1 MKRSFVVVLIVVA
14 AIGIALGFYFSPD
27 VRAGIE
33 KFFRGDEPDMP
44 DFARGIVDKE
54 EFMLRRAQQ
63 LSMYRGIHEGVPF
76 DPQDRVNAIAQM
88 EQQQEALRRSAA
100 PMAAWTELGPNPIP
114 NAQVG
119 TGSATT
125 ASGRVLAIAVHPT
138 NPNIVYVGTAQGGLY
153 RSIDGGTTWTPL
165 LDNALSLAVNAV
177 AIAPSNPEIV
187 YVGTGESGFCGDCFF
202 GAGMYRIDNASTTAD
217 LSPAFGATTTFAGRS
232 ISKIVVHPTDPAT
245 IFVTSS
251 SGSGGIG
258 GQLNNVLAQRGVFR
272 STDATSG
279 APTFTK
285 LTVAGLAAQDR
296 AFGDMVIDPGDPNRL
311 LVAEVDTFALA
322 EGGVYLSTNALS
334 GSPTFARTFATTG
347 TGSNASRTELALHR
361 SAGGVVTVY
370 AASAEGTGT
379 VQRSIDGGATW
390 TQMIDN
396 NFCNPQCFY
405 DIAVDVDPTNVN
417 NVYIGGSPALVFG
430 RSANG
435 GTSFTANGAN
445 FTSGLHVDSHAIAV
459 APSNP
464 LIVYF
469 GSDGGIYRTNDVSGA
484 TIAWTSLNNSTF
496 RATQFMSLDVHPT
509 DPNITIGGTQDNG
522 TNRLTSAGTWTRTDF
537 GDGGYSVIDQ
547 SSSNTT
553 TFNQYH
559 TYFNNSGLTGY
570 AFSNSSTAFENWT
583 FRGCQGATANGI
595 SCTGVV
601 NFYAPLER
609 GPGTPNTVYFGA
621 DRLYRS
627 ADTGVNNTTVSQT
640 FASPISAIGI
650 SPQDDQVRIIGQNN
664 GGVFGTGTTPG
675 TTTLQDRDPGNA
687 IPNNYVG
694 RAVIDPQNVNTAYV
708 TLAAFGV
715 TNVWKTTN
723 LNVASPTWTAVNTG
737 LPAVPVNAFVV
748 DPLETTRLYAGT
760 DIGVYTS
767 GNGGATWTPFGTGL
781 PRVAVFDIAIA
792 PGTPRQVRIATHGR
806 GLWQT
811 PVAPPT
817 ASNVSISGRVLTVEG
832 RGLRNATVT
841 IIDSSGKPRNVMTG
855 VYGNYR
861 FDDMATGETYVIS
874 IRSRRFNYEPR
885 VVALTDELTG
895 FDFTPSTGA
904 NRSGEKMIA
913 SQPVKPAETKRR

>member
-14 AIGIALGFYFSPD
+14 AIGIAIGFYFSPD

-33 KFFRGDEPDMP
+33 KIFRGDEPDLP
-44 DFARGIVDKE
+44 DFAREDVDKE
-54 EFMLRRAQQ
+54 DFMLRRAQQ
-63 LSMYRGIHEGVPF
+63 LSMYRGIQEGVPF
-76 DPQDRVNAIAQM
+76 DPQDRIEAIAQM
-88 EQQQEALRRSAA
+88 ERQQEALQRTSA

-119 TGSATT
+119 TGPATT
-125 ASGRVLAIAVHPT
+125 ASGRVVAIAVHPT
-138 NPNIVYVGTAQGGLY
+138 NPDIVYVGTAQGGLY
-153 RSIDGGTTWTPL
+153 RSTNGGTSWTPL
-165 LDNALSLAVNAV
+165 LDNALSLAIG
-177 AIAPSNPEIV
+177 AIAISPSQPETV
-187 YVGTGESGFCGDCFF
+187 YVGTGEANFSLDSFF
-202 GAGMYRIDNASTTAD
+202 GVGVYRLDNASSASPTITGPLNKDAGNAD
-217 LSPAFGATTTFAGRS
+217 IFTGRA
-232 ISKIVVHPTDPAT
+232 IGEILVHPTDPNI
-245 IFVTSS
+245 IFVASA
-251 SGSGGIG
+251 SGVGGIG
-258 GQLNNVLAQRGVFR
+258 GVANNVLPSRGIYRSVNATTANPTFAKLTGLSADVNASVR
-272 STDATSG
+272 DIAFDPLNPNLLVANSIQSGGAGGIYVSTDALG
-279 APTFTK
+279 ATPTFTQRVVFNSTSTSE
-285 LTVAGLAAQDR
+285 LTGEFAVQHTVGQ
-296 AFGDMVIDPGDPNRL
+296 PN
-311 LVAEVDTFALA
+311 
-322 EGGVYLSTNALS
+322 
-334 GSPTFARTFATTG
+334 PTFYAAVG
-347 TGSNASRTELALHR
+347 NAS
-361 SAGGVVTVY
+361 GGLYINTD
-370 AASAEGTGT
+370 GGT
-379 VQRSIDGGATW
+379 VW
-390 TQMIDN
+390 TLQN
-396 NFCNPQCFY
+396 TTNFCSPQCFY
-405 DIAVDVDPTNVN
+405 DIAVAVDPTNASS
-417 NVYIGGSPALVFG
+417 VYIGGAPALVFG
-430 RSANG
+430 RSTNG
-435 GTSFTANGAN
+435 GTTFTANGAS

-522 TNRLTSAGTWTRTDF
+522 TNRYTNAAAWTRTDF

-559 TYFNNSGLTGY
+559 TYFNGSTLTGY

-583 FRGCQGATANGI
+583 FRGCTGATANGI
-595 SCTGVV
+595 TCTSVI

-609 GPGTPNTVYFGA
+609 GPGTPNTIYYGA

-627 ADTGVNNTTVSQT
+627 ADTGLNHTTVSQV

-650 SPQDDQVRIIGQNN
+650 SDQDDNVRIIGQNN
-664 GGVFGTGTTPG
+664 GGIFGTGTTPG

-723 LNVASPTWTAVNTG
+723 LNVASPTWTAANTG

-792 PGTPRQVRIATHGR
+792 PGSPRQVRIATHGR

-817 ASNVSISGRVLTVEG
+817 ATNVSISGRVLTAEG
-832 RGLRNATVT
+832 RGLRNAVIT
-841 IIDSSGKPRNVMTG
+841 ITDQSGNARNVMTG
-855 VYGNYR
+855 PMGTYR
-861 FDDMATGETYVIS
+861 FDDLATGATYVIS
-874 IRSRRFNYEPR
+874 VRSRRFSYEPR

-895 FDFTPSTGA
+895 YDITPMGA
-904 NRSGEKMIA
+904 GRGGPMNIL
-913 SQPVKPAETKRR
+913 QPTKPLGRKK

>member
-1 MKRSFVVVLIVVA
+1 MKRTFVALVVVVV

-33 KFFRGDEPDMP
+33 KLFRGDEPDIP
-44 DFARGIVDKE
+44 VFAKHKVDKE

-76 DPQDRVNAIAQM
+76 DPQDRFDAIAQM
-88 EQQQEALRRSAA
+88 ERQQEALQRTSA

-119 TGSATT
+119 TGPATA

-138 NPNIVYVGTAQGGLY
+138 NADIVYVGTAQGGLY
-153 RSIDGGTTWTPL
+153 RSTNGGATWTPL

-258 GQLNNVLAQRGVFR
+258 GQPNSVLAQRGVFR

-370 AASAEGTGT
+370 AASAQGTGT

-417 NVYIGGSPALVFG
+417 NVYIGGSPTLVFG
-430 RSANG
+430 RSTNG
-435 GTSFTANGAN
+435 GTTFTANGAS

-484 TIAWTSLNNSTF
+484 TITWTSLNNSTF

-522 TNRLTSAGTWTRTDF
+522 TNRFTSAATWTRTDF

-595 SCTGVV
+595 TCTALV

-609 GPGTPNTVYFGA
+609 GPGTPNTVYYGA

-627 ADTGVNNTTVSQT
+627 ADTGLNHTTVSQIFT
-640 FASPISAIGI
+640 SQISAIGI
-650 SPQDDQVRIIGQNN
+650 SDQDDNVRIIGQNN
-664 GGVFGTGTTPG
+664 GGIFGTGTTPG
-675 TTTLQDRDPGNA
+675 TTTLQDRDPGNV

-723 LNVASPTWTAVNTG
+723 LNVASPTWTAANTG

-792 PGTPRQVRIATHGR
+792 PGSPRQVRIATHGR

-817 ASNVSISGRVLTVEG
+817 AANVSISGRVLTAEG
-832 RGLRNATVT
+832 RGLRNAVIT
-841 IIDSSGKPRNVMTG
+841 ITDQSGNARNVMTG
-855 VYGNYR
+855 PMGTYR
-861 FDDMATGETYVIS
+861 FDDLATGATYIIS
-874 IRSRRFNYEPR
+874 VRSRRFSYEPR

-895 FDFTPSTGA
+895 YDITPMGTGRGGSM
-904 NRSGEKMIA
+904 NIL
-913 SQPVKPAETKRR
+913 QPTKPLGRK